1 MHFKELVEANAAL
14 SACAKKGLGAVSK
27 GNKQK
32 IKFKNP
38 KSISCSVDIDACL
51 KRICPDQSR
60 WDYGFG
66 VDAKSIFLEVHP
78 ATTGEVRVV
87 LKKLAWLKSWMKENC
102 PGFDRTEK
110 SYYWLASGK
119 VAVLANS
126 PQRRLLAG
134 SGLVGPV
141 GSMINEF

>member
-1 MHFKELVEANAAL
+1 
-14 SACAKKGLGAVSK
+14 
-27 GNKQK
+27 
-32 IKFKNP
+32 
-38 KSISCSVDIDACL
+38 
-51 KRICPDQSR
+51 
-60 WDYGFG
+60 
-66 VDAKSIFLEVHP
+66 VHP